1 MSNSLAKDSDNAG
14 VLVIYVQQAAAAKT
28 IGILVKL
35 STQIAELFLSV
46 RSVFCWKKN
55 VDSFILNFIF
65 KLQVVHNLLFTMGN
79 EEYADSQRQASKTL
93 EVIRS

>member
-1 MSNSLAKDSDNAG
+1 MFLNIQANDTDNTG

-46 RSVFCWKKN
+46 DFFKTFWRRNLF
-55 VDSFILNFIF
+55 FHFIF
-65 KLQVVHNLLFTMGN
+65 DCLFFS
-79 EEYADSQRQASKTL
+79 YK
-93 EVIRS
+93 

>member
-1 MSNSLAKDSDNAG
+1 MFLNIQVNDSDNAG

-46 RSVFCWKKN
+46 EF
-55 VDSFILNFIF
+55 F
-65 KLQVVHNLLFTMGN
+65 
-79 EEYADSQRQASKTL
+79 
-93 EVIRS
+93 